1 MSKIKFLSE
10 KPVPRE
16 YLRFATSSDINFYII
31 KKGDF
36 LLNQEFLNWLHEDIV
51 NGIVCSSALSSTIY
65 NEAFGKNVHCIVAFK
80 ESTNESI
87 GYIVLAYDV
96 DNQDD
101 LSANIVM
108 VYVFTDFRRMNI
120 GSNLVFLGEDLIKS
134 RGKKNISLKT
144 YTDFEWV
151 ENFYEKLGY
160 KKLSESLNN
169 EAIYIKNI

>member
-1 MSKIKFLSE
+1 MSKIKFLTE
-10 KPVPRE
+10 KPIPRE
-16 YLRFATSSDINFYII
+16 HLRFTTSNDINFYMI

-36 LLNQEFLNWLHEDIV
+36 LLNQEFLSWLHKDISD
-51 NGIVCSSALSSTIY
+51 GIVMSSTLLSTIY
-65 NEAFGKNVHCIVAFK
+65 NEAFGKNAHCIVAFK
-80 ESTNESI
+80 ESTNECV

-108 VYVFTDFRRMNI
+108 VDVFTDFRRMNI

-151 ENFYEKLGY
+151 ENFYEKLEY
-160 KKLSESLNN
+160 KKLSESLNY